1 MFRFEKL
8 SLKQISVISKIINEI
23 TYLKTKFI
31 EQKFLRDAVNFE
43 DTIFFLEEINLI
55 KTQNNEL
62 IIEKEYRDFL
72 TEYKKSNYKDD
83 IIKKFLIN
91 KLLITFNTYSEYLD
105 EFLGNFDE
113 SKIFKAKK
121 SQRIKYS
128 GIRNFLMELGFIELD
143 IIKGYYRIS
152 KEYNNLLKD
161 RNYKRKTSFTEY
173 KKILKEKERISFLA
187 ELEII
192 EYEKSRLKNL
202 DFLVERIEHT
212 SQNDVSAGYDIKSF
226 EDYLDEYNKP
236 IKIFIEVKAV
246 SIIDYKFYWTRNEI
260 EKAKY
265 CHKSYYL
272 YLLPVKGNKKFYIED
287 LKRIPDPCNEVFM
300 NHKKWECSEELFSF
314 SMIK

>member
-23 TYLKTKFI
+23 TYFKIKFI
-31 EQKFLRDAVNFE
+31 EQKFLRDATNFE
-43 DTIFFLEEINLI
+43 ETIFFLEEMNLI
-55 KTQNNEL
+55 KTKDNEI
-62 IIEKEYRDFL
+62 IIEKEYRDFFS
-72 TEYKKSNYKDD
+72 EYKNSNYRGD

-91 KLLITFNTYSEYLD
+91 KLLTTDNTYSEYLD

-121 SQRIKYS
+121 SQKIKYS
-128 GIRNFLMELGFIELD
+128 GIRNFLMELGFIKLD
-143 IIKGYYRIS
+143 IIKGYYKIS
-152 KEYNNLLKD
+152 KEYNNLLID
-161 RNYKRKTSFTEY
+161 RNYKRKTSFNKY

-192 EYEKSRLKNL
+192 DYEKNKLKNL
-202 DFLVERIEHT
+202 DFLVERVEHT
-212 SQNDVSAGYDIKSF
+212 SQYDVSAGYDIKSF
-226 EDYLDEYNKP
+226 EDYLDDCNKP
-236 IKIFIEVKAV
+236 ITIFIEVKAV

-265 CHKSYYL
+265 YHKSYYL
-272 YLLPVKGNKKFYIED
+272 YLLPVKGNKKFYIEN
-287 LKRIPDPCNEVFM
+287 LKKISDPLNKVFM